1 MWHKLLEL
9 INVSPRF
16 VQDFLQEAFEDRIRA
31 KWGENI
37 FRDVQTTQDFAIP
50 KEQNVGEL
58 HKRIAKKRR
67 AYDLEELGLT
77 SLMPIEDTN
86 MFPKGEAHPILF
98 E

>member
-50 KEQNVGEL
+50 KE
-58 HKRIAKKRR
+58 
-67 AYDLEELGLT
+67 
-77 SLMPIEDTN
+77 
-86 MFPKGEAHPILF
+86 
-98 E
+98 